1 MSETTARPAFPLVI
15 SGPSGAGK
23 TSVVSWLLQGDPAT
37 VLSVS
42 CTTRPRRGHEVE
54 GVDYFF
60 VDERDFL
67 GRRDRGEFLEWALV
81 HGHLYGTPASFLE
94 RRTREGKIVLLDI
107 DVQGAMQVRE
117 KSADAVLVF
126 LMPPSIEVLE
136 ERLRG
141 RHTDSEETIE
151 RRLKAARREM
161 KTASAY
167 DYLIVNHDL
176 AATREAVRAIVEAE
190 RCRASRVLGMNPVRS
205 EPILME
211 ARLGSADPSE
221 NLERK

>member
-23 TSVVSWLLQGDPAT
+23 TSVTAWLLREDTGT

-42 CTTRPRRGHEVE
+42 CTTRPRRGDEVE

-60 VDERDFL
+60 IDESEFL
-67 GRRDRGEFLEWALV
+67 ARRDRGEFLEWALV
-81 HGHLYGTPASFLE
+81 HGHLYGTPRSFLE
-94 RRTREGKIVLLDI
+94 RRTVEGKVVLLDI

-117 KSADAVLVF
+117 ASPDAVLVF

-136 ERLRG
+136 QRLRG
-141 RHTDSEETIE
+141 RHTDAEDVIE
-151 RRLKAARREM
+151 RRLRAARTEM
-161 KTASAY
+161 KTAPAY

-176 AATREAVRAIVEAE
+176 ASTQEAVRAVVDAE
-190 RCRASRVLGMNPVRS
+190 RCRASRVLSMNPVRS

-211 ARLGSADPSE
+211 ARLGSGETSD

>member
-1 MSETTARPAFPLVI
+1 MNETTARPAFPLVI

-23 TSVVSWLLQGDPAT
+23 TSVASWLLREDPDM

-42 CTTRPRRGHEVE
+42 CTTRPRRGDEAE

-60 VDERDFL
+60 IDESEFL
-67 GRRDRGEFLEWALV
+67 SRRDRQEFLEWALV
-81 HGHLYGTPASFLE
+81 HGHLYGTPERFLE
-94 RRTREGKIVLLDI
+94 RRTREGKVVLLDI
-107 DVQGAMQVRE
+107 DVQGAMQIR
-117 KSADAVLVF
+117 KTSQDAVLVF
-126 LMPPSIEVLE
+126 LMPPSVEVLE

-141 RHTDSEETIE
+141 RHTDSDEVIE
-151 RRLKAARREM
+151 RRLRAARDEM
-161 KTASAY
+161 KTAPSY

-176 AATREAVRAIVEAE
+176 DGTREAVRAVVEAE
-190 RCRASRVLGMNPVRS
+190 RHRASRVLSMNPVRS

-211 ARLGSADPSE
+211 ARLGSGETSD